1 MRIFKN
7 RQCIVNTYRT
17 TGEAWRVRWDYDWRC
32 SGRSGRETYT
42 VALDV
47 RKGRRGRWKEVYASY
62 CSLGTAMSELDLH
75 ALVVACAVYPGSDD
89 DGSELPHPA
98 AAFPGLLDDLACA
111 ESDLQEKADK
121 R

>member
-17 TGEAWRVRWDYDWRC
+17 TGDAWRVRWVSYV
-32 SGRSGRETYT
+32 SGRTERAGTFT

-47 RKGRRGRWKEVYASY
+47 RKGPRGRWKEVYTSY
-62 CSLGTAMSELDLH
+62 CSLGACGGELDLY
-75 ALVVACAVYPGSDD
+75 ALVVACAAYPGSDD
-89 DGSELPHPA
+89 DGNELPHPA
-98 AAFPGLLDDLACA
+98 ATFPSLLDDLACA
-111 ESDLQEKADK
+111 EYDLQEKADK

>member
-7 RQCIVNTYRT
+7 RQCITNAYLT
-17 TGEAWRVRWDYDWRC
+17 TGDAWRVRWAYEQTDRM
-32 SGRSGRETYT
+32 GRESYD

-47 RKGRRGRWKEVYASY
+47 RKGLRGRWREVYVSH
-62 CSLGTAMSELDLH
+62 CSLSTCGREPDLY
-75 ALVVACAVYPGSDD
+75 ALVVACAAYPGSDD
-89 DGSELPHPA
+89 DGNELPHPVA
-98 AAFPGLLDDLACA
+98 SFPGLLDDLACA